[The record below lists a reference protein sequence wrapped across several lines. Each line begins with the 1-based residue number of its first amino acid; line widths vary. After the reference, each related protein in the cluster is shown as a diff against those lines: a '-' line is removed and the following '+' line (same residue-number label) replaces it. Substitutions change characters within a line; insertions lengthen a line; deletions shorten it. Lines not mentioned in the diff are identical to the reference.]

1 MNDDLYRLV
10 YVSNNEIDGD
20 LDEVRAEIDRIL
32 GIARDRNPRVGVTGA
47 LMFNA
52 DCFAQVLEG
61 PRSGVE
67 GVFERIQV
75 DLRHSAVNV
84 LDFRP
89 VAERAFANW
98 SMAYVGQQSEA
109 SQRFGDLAGAT
120 GFDPAG
126 LDGDHIF
133 DLVRRHLAE
142 VEERVR

>member
-10 YVSNNEIDGD
+10 YVSTNEIGGD
-20 LDEVRAEIDRIL
+20 LAAVRREIDRIL
-32 GIARDRNPRVGVTGA
+32 AVARQRNPAVGVTGA

-67 GVFERIQV
+67 SVFERIQV

-89 VAERAFANW
+89 AAERAFANW
-98 SMAYVGQQSEA
+98 SMAYVGHATEA
-109 SQRFGDLAGAT
+109 SKHFGDLAAAT
-120 GFDPAG
+120 GFDPAR
-126 LDGDHIF
+126 LDGDHVF
-133 DLVRRHLAE
+133 DLVRRHLDE
-142 VEERVR
+142 VEDRVR

>member
-10 YVSNNEIDGD
+10 YVSNNEIEGD
-20 LDEVRAEIDRIL
+20 LDEVSAEIDRL
-32 GIARDRNPRVGVTGA
+32 LVMARERNRAVGVTGA

-52 DCFAQVLEG
+52 DCFSQVLEG

-67 GVFERIQV
+67 AVFERIQV

-98 SMAYVGQQSEA
+98 SMAYVGQPSDA
-109 SQRFGDLAGAT
+109 SRRFADLARAT

-126 LDGDHIF
+126 LDGDHVL

-142 VEERVR
+142 VESRVR